1 MPTGG
6 QAMSDDRTLVVLL
19 DGRRAGLLTM
29 DNAGR
34 LRFEYDEQWGSAGP
48 ATPLSL
54 SMPVA
59 RAVHD
64 DAVVRPFLQGLL
76 PDNERVLERWAKT
89 YHVSAGNPFALLR
102 HVGEDCAGGVQF
114 VRPERVDAVLAGE
127 GHVDWLDES
136 AVAKRIRRLR
146 QDPAAWH
153 ADHNGQFSLAGAQAK
168 TALYRDPATG
178 RWGEP
183 VGATPTTHIL
193 KPAVTDSDDHDLNEH
208 LCLAAARAIGIRA
221 AVTAVEFFDDERVIV
236 IERYD
241 RVLRDGVIRRVHQED
256 MCQAL
261 GVRPEAKY
269 QSEGGPSPETIIAL
283 LRAHVTPASAA
294 AIAVDR
300 FVDALAVNWV
310 IGGTDAHAKNYSVL
324 LSGNQVRLSPL
335 YDVSSALPYDEFYL
349 PRLRMAMKIGGE
361 YGLPAMSSRHWRRFA
376 TANGLDPDRL
386 IDRIDQ
392 LAEALPAAFESVAR
406 ADSVKALGSSL
417 PGRLVDRIAARAVEC
432 RAQLRR

>member
-1 MPTGG
+1 M
-6 QAMSDDRTLVVLL
+6 
-19 DGRRAGLLTM
+19 
-29 DNAGR
+29 
-34 LRFEYDEQWGSAGP
+34 
-48 ATPLSL
+48 
-54 SMPVA
+54 
-59 RAVHD
+59 
-64 DAVVRPFLQGLL
+64 
-76 PDNERVLERWAKT
+76 
-89 YHVSAGNPFALLR
+89 
-102 HVGEDCAGGVQF
+102 
-114 VRPERVDAVLAGE
+114 
-127 GHVDWLDES
+127 
-136 AVAKRIRRLR
+136 
-146 QDPAAWH
+146 
-153 ADHNGQFSLAGAQAK
+153 
-168 TALYRDPATG
+168 
-178 RWGEP
+178 
-183 VGATPTTHIL
+183 
-193 KPAVTDSDDHDLNEH
+193 
-208 LCLAAARAIGIRA
+208 
-221 AVTAVEFFDDERVIV
+221 TAVEFFDDERVIV

-392 LAEALPAAFESVAR
+392 LAEALPAAFESVAK